1 MSNINIVHV
10 VAKDRQNCIGK
21 NNTLAWHIPEDLQH
35 FKRLTTGGVII
46 MGRKTF
52 ESLGR
57 PLPNRTNI
65 VITQNT
71 TYQVPNDVLIFDDLN
86 MAIAHAKILASSADQ
101 ERIFIIGGGE
111 IYRQSLGMA
120 DVLEITEV
128 DLDVQGD
135 TFYPNIS
142 SEFIEVWR
150 SDKQIDEKSGV
161 TFTFARYKKLA

>member
-1 MSNINIVHV
+1 MSNIHIVHV

-21 NNTLAWHIPEDLQH
+21 NNTLAWHIPEDLKH

-71 TYQVPNDVLIFDDLN
+71 AYQAPNDVLIFDNLN
-86 MAIAHAKILASSADQ
+86 QAITHAKMLASTANQ
-101 ERIFIIGGGE
+101 ECIFIIGGGE
-111 IYRQSLGMA
+111 MYHQSLGMA
-120 DVLEITEV
+120 DILEITEV

-135 TFYPNIS
+135 AFYPSIS
-142 SEFIEVWR
+142 DEFIEVWR

-161 TFTFARYKKLA
+161 SFTFVRYEKLA